1 MIIDL
6 YKQHPKLTEI
16 LSILN
21 ENKNIHLKGLQ
32 ASAFHVFLASIE
44 SFTPKK
50 FIIVYPDKE
59 EAMYAYT
66 DFITLLNEN
75 NIIYFPSSYKRK
87 LRNQYFDNTQVI
99 LRNEA
104 INKIKNNNFKIIIT
118 YPEAICEKIIDKNYY
133 NNAVF
138 TLNVNEQID
147 LDFFD
152 QILEEFQ
159 FELVDF
165 VYKPGQYAKRGAIID
180 VFSYDTENPYRIE
193 FRNDNVASL
202 RIFDIETQTSI
213 NEVQS
218 ITICPNFIVN
228 YQQHLSNS
236 LFDYIESSYTILTKD
251 TAFYEAQINQ
261 FINDRFIHH
270 DENEKKL
277 PIFSYNELITIFSK
291 SQWFE
296 IGQAIQHN
304 IPIVQFN
311 TLPQPNFN
319 KNFDIVKEDIL
330 QKHHDSYRIFILVNE
345 ENQKQRLKDIF
356 SSYQIIDL
364 VEFSETVLSAGF
376 IDNDLKLVVYN
387 EHQFFNKFYRHKV
400 RDRFLQKENITLH
413 ELTSLKPGDYIV
425 HIDHGIGIFAGLERI
440 EINGKWQE
448 QIKLIFKDNAEVY
461 VSVHNLHKI
470 SKYRGK
476 DSIPPK
482 LSKIGSGAW
491 QKLKSQTKEKVK
503 DIARDL
509 IKLYAERMQQKG
521 FAFSPDSYLQEELE
535 ASFFFEDTPDQAKA
549 TRAIKSDMEK
559 PIPMDRLICGDVGF
573 GKTELAIRAAFKA
586 VADNKQVAV
595 LVPTTILAF
604 QHYLTFK
611 ERLEKFPCTIEYL
624 SRLKTPKQEKE
635 IIEKLKNGKIDI
647 IIGTHILLGK
657 DIQFKDLGLLII
669 DEEQKFGVAAKE
681 KLRQLKTNVDT
692 LTLTATPIPRTLQ
705 FSLIGARDLSV
716 LQTPPANRQPIVT
729 EIHTFNKEIIKKA
742 IDFELSRG
750 GQVFF
755 IHNRVQTIHEIEK
768 LIRDLFPDI
777 NIAIGHG
784 QMPPKQLEDIMIKF
798 IDGYYDIL
806 IATSII
812 ENGIDI
818 PNANTII
825 INNGHLFGL
834 SDLHQLRGRVG
845 RTNRKAFCYILTPP
859 FDTLPVESR
868 KRLKAIEEYNDLGS
882 GFYIALQ
889 DLDIRGAGNLLG
901 AEQSGFIA
909 EMGYD
914 TYQKILQEAIQEIQA
929 EENIV
934 INQEITSK
942 PKNIFQIE
950 CSFETDLPIYFPEH
964 YIENVAERIRL
975 YKELDQIEDL
985 EEINKFIQYLSD
997 RFGPVP
1003 QEAIRLIEAIKIR
1016 WLGQQIGFE
1025 KISLKLNV
1033 LNCYFIS
1040 NKQSQY
1046 YESSTF
1052 KKILNYLQNEHHTLT
1067 LKEKNE
1073 RLYIQ
1078 AQNITTLNQVENIL
1092 KQIQNYINS

>member
-1 MIIDL
+1 M
-6 YKQHPKLTEI
+6 
-16 LSILN
+16 
-21 ENKNIHLKGLQ
+21 
-32 ASAFHVFLASIE
+32 HVFLASIE

-104 INKIKNNNFKIIIT
+104 INKIKNNNYKIIIT

-213 NEVQS
+213 NEVPS

-270 DENEKKL
+270 NENEEKL
-277 PIFSYNELITIFSK
+277 PTFSYDELLTIFSK
-291 SQWFE
+291 LQWFE

-304 IPIVQFN
+304 IPVIQFN

-319 KNFDIVKEDIL
+319 KNFDLVKEDIL

-356 SSYQIIDL
+356 SSYQIINL

-400 RDRFLQKENITLH
+400 RDRFLQKESITLH
-413 ELTSLKPGDYIV
+413 EFTLLNPGDYIV

-448 QIKLIFKDNAEVY
+448 QIKLIFKDNAEIY

-491 QKLKSQTKEKVK
+491 QKLKSQAKEKVK

-509 IKLYAERMQQKG
+509 IKLYAERLQQKG

-535 ASFFFEDTPDQAKA
+535 ASFFFEDTPDQIKA
-549 TRAIKSDMEK
+549 TRAIKADMEK

-586 VADNKQVAV
+586 VA
-595 LVPTTILAF
+595 
-604 QHYLTFK
+604 
-611 ERLEKFPCTIEYL
+611 
-624 SRLKTPKQEKE
+624 
-635 IIEKLKNGKIDI
+635 
-647 IIGTHILLGK
+647 
-657 DIQFKDLGLLII
+657 
-669 DEEQKFGVAAKE
+669 
-681 KLRQLKTNVDT
+681 RQ
-692 LTLTATPIPRTLQ
+692 
-705 FSLIGARDLSV
+705 
-716 LQTPPANRQPIVT
+716 
-729 EIHTFNKEIIKKA
+729 
-742 IDFELSRG
+742 
-750 GQVFF
+750 
-755 IHNRVQTIHEIEK
+755 
-768 LIRDLFPDI
+768 
-777 NIAIGHG
+777 
-784 QMPPKQLEDIMIKF
+784 
-798 IDGYYDIL
+798 
-806 IATSII
+806 
-812 ENGIDI
+812 
-818 PNANTII
+818 
-825 INNGHLFGL
+825 
-834 SDLHQLRGRVG
+834 
-845 RTNRKAFCYILTPP
+845 
-859 FDTLPVESR
+859 
-868 KRLKAIEEYNDLGS
+868 
-882 GFYIALQ
+882 
-889 DLDIRGAGNLLG
+889 
-901 AEQSGFIA
+901 
-909 EMGYD
+909 
-914 TYQKILQEAIQEIQA
+914 
-929 EENIV
+929 
-934 INQEITSK
+934 
-942 PKNIFQIE
+942 
-950 CSFETDLPIYFPEH
+950 
-964 YIENVAERIRL
+964 
-975 YKELDQIEDL
+975 
-985 EEINKFIQYLSD
+985 
-997 RFGPVP
+997 
-1003 QEAIRLIEAIKIR
+1003 
-1016 WLGQQIGFE
+1016 
-1025 KISLKLNV
+1025 
-1033 LNCYFIS
+1033 
-1040 NKQSQY
+1040 
-1046 YESSTF
+1046 
-1052 KKILNYLQNEHHTLT
+1052 
-1067 LKEKNE
+1067 
-1073 RLYIQ
+1073 
-1078 AQNITTLNQVENIL
+1078 
-1092 KQIQNYINS
+1092 